1 MPCDVRA
8 ARTMSSTRAAWK
20 PRSAKTRMPAS
31 SSLRIVLRPCARSSR
46 AAAGVPGAAGTS
58 RRPVARRDDLY
69 ASAMSLP
76 GLAWTMAE
84 AARRFADRTAYVT
97 PRGWSLS
104 YTDVDRISDEVAG
117 GLAARGVERGDVVA
131 VVLPPGPEY
140 LLAYAGAA
148 KLGAIT
154 AGVNDRLSERERG
167 EIIDLAGPRV
177 VVTADEAPPAESA
190 DTVLKEWRRRG
201 AAPPQLP
208 SDADQPVAI
217 IFTSGTTGLPKG
229 ALYCERQLAFITRT
243 DVGDAWDGGGRS
255 FSGTSFAHLGFMT
268 KFAGNLRRGGTTY
281 IMERWRAR
289 PALELLAREQMTTVA
304 GVPTQLALMLRDP
317 AFDDFDL
324 SSVQYVIAG
333 GGPITPG
340 LAEEA
345 RLRFGARLATRYSCT
360 EAGIGLGTA
369 FDDPDEDAVISVGRP
384 HASVEL
390 ALRDGDGG
398 PVRAGEI
405 GEVCLRS
412 PAVMSGYWRDEAQT
426 RAAFTSDGFV
436 RTGDL
441 GWVDDRGRLRLV
453 GRSKEMYVRGGYN
466 VYPVE
471 IESVLSTH
479 PDVVAIAVVP
489 RPDDVMGEI
498 GVAAVVPRDP
508 ARPPSLADLRAFA
521 GPNIAAYK
529 LPDAIA
535 LVDALPLTV
544 GEKVDRRA
552 LVDEIAKLVT

>member
-1 MPCDVRA
+1 
-8 ARTMSSTRAAWK
+8 MS
-20 PRSAKTRMPAS
+20 P
-31 SSLRIVLRPCARSSR
+31 
-46 AAAGVPGAAGTS
+46 
-58 RRPVARRDDLY
+58 
-69 ASAMSLP
+69 P
-76 GLAWTMAE
+76 GLPWTIAE

-104 YTDVDRISDEVAG
+104 YTDVDRLSDEVAV
-117 GLAARGVERGDVVA
+117 GLAARGVRAGDVVGL
-131 VVLPPGPEY
+131 VLPAGPEY
-140 LLAYAGAA
+140 LLAYAAIA

-154 AGVNDRLSERERG
+154 AGVNDRLSAREREA
-167 EIIDLAGPRV
+167 ILAVAEPRV
-177 VVTADEAPPAESA
+177 VVTTEEAPPGSSAE
-190 DTVLKEWRRRG
+190 TVLKGLRVQGE
-201 AAPPQLP
+201 APPELAP
-208 SDADQPVAI
+208 DPDRPVAI

-229 ALYCERQLAFITRT
+229 ALYCNRQLAFITQT
-243 DVGDAWDGGGRS
+243 DVGDTWDGGGRS

-268 KFAGNLRRGGTTY
+268 KLAGNLRRGGTTF
-281 IMERWRAR
+281 IMERWHAR
-289 PALELLAREQMTTVA
+289 PALELLARERMTTVA

-324 SSVQYVIAG
+324 ATVQYIIAG

-345 RLRFGARLATRYSCT
+345 RRRFGARLATRYSCT

-369 FDDPDEDAVISVGRP
+369 FDDPDEDAIISVGRP
-384 HASVEL
+384 HASVDMS
-390 ALRDGDGG
+390 LRDGDGE
-398 PVRAGEI
+398 PVSGDDI

-412 PAVMSGYWRDEAQT
+412 PAVMSGYWRDPEQT
-426 RAAFTSDGFV
+426 RAAVTADGFV

-471 IESVLSTH
+471 VESVLSTH
-479 PDVVAIAVVP
+479 PDVAAIAVVP

-498 GVAAVVPRDP
+498 GVAAVVPRDRDR
-508 ARPPSLADLRAFA
+508 APSLAELRDFA
-521 GPNIAAYK
+521 GPHIATYK
-529 LPDAIA
+529 LPEAMHV
-535 LVDALPLTV
+535 VDALPLTV

-552 LVDEIAKLVT
+552 LVEQIAKLLT

>member
-1 MPCDVRA
+1 
-8 ARTMSSTRAAWK
+8 
-20 PRSAKTRMPAS
+20 
-31 SSLRIVLRPCARSSR
+31 
-46 AAAGVPGAAGTS
+46 
-58 RRPVARRDDLY
+58 
-69 ASAMSLP
+69 MSLP
-76 GLAWTMAE
+76 GLPWTIAQ

-104 YTDVDRISDEVAG
+104 YADVDRISDEVAV
-117 GLAARGVERGDVVA
+117 GLTARGVRAGDVVGL
-131 VVLPPGPEY
+131 VLPAGPEY
-140 LLAYAGAA
+140 LLSYAATA

-154 AGVNDRLSERERG
+154 AGVNDRLSERERD
-167 EIIDLAGPRV
+167 EILAVAGPRV
-177 VVTADEAPPAESA
+177 VVSGAEAPPSESA
-190 DTVLKEWRRRG
+190 EAVLADLRVAG
-201 AAPPQLP
+201 GSPPELP
-208 SDADQPVAI
+208 PDPERPVAI

-229 ALYCERQLAFITRT
+229 ALYCNRQLAFITQT
-243 DVGDAWDGGGRS
+243 DVGDTWDGGGRS

-268 KFAGNLRRGGTTY
+268 KLAGSLRRGGTTF
-281 IMERWRAR
+281 IMERWHAR
-289 PALELLAREQMTTVA
+289 PALELLAREHMTTVA

-317 AFDDFDL
+317 AFDEFDL
-324 SSVQYVIAG
+324 TSVQYIIAG

-345 RLRFGARLATRYSCT
+345 RRRFGARLATRYSCT

-369 FDDPDEDAVISVGRP
+369 FDDPDEDAIISVGRP

-390 ALRDGDGG
+390 ALRDGDGRLVSG
-398 PVRAGEI
+398 SDI

-412 PAVMSGYWRDEAQT
+412 PAVMSGYWRDPEQT
-426 RAAFTSDGFV
+426 SAAFTDDGFV

-441 GWVDDRGRLRLV
+441 GWVDDLGRLRLV

-479 PDVVAIAVVP
+479 PDVAAVAVVP

-498 GVAAVVPRDP
+498 GVAAVVPRD
-508 ARPPSLADLRAFA
+508 AERPPSLADLRAFA
-521 GPNIAAYK
+521 APHIATYK
-529 LPDAIA
+529 LPEA
-535 LVDALPLTV
+535 LQVVDALPLTV

-552 LVDEIAKLVT
+552 LVEQITQLLT